1 MMQTIKTTRMSRRGF
16 TMIELLVVI
25 VVLAALAG
33 IMLPRFMDAGQRS
46 RETALHGDLKL
57 LRTAIEAF
65 RQDTGL
71 FPLTLADLAATAA
84 PAQGNDGTNDV
95 NLDATKWHGPYLQAI
110 FDDPVAADAFD
121 YTKTTG
127 VVASSA
133 AGNGLDGTAYS
144 TW

>member
-1 MMQTIKTTRMSRRGF
+1 MMQTVRTTRTSRRGF

-25 VVLAALAG
+25 VVLAALAA

-57 LRTAIEAF
+57 LRTATEAF

-71 FPLTLADLAATAA
+71 YPLALADLSATSA
-84 PAQGNDGTNDV
+84 PAQGSDGTADV

-110 FDDPVAADAFD
+110 AEDPVAAAAFT

-127 VVASSA
+127 VVVSSA
-133 AGNGLDGTAYS
+133 TGNGLDGTAYS